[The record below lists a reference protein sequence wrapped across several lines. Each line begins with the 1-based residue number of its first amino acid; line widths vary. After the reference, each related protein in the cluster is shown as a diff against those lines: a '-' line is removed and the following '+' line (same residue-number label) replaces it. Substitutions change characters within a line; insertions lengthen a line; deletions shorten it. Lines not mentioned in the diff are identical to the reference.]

1 MVVLG
6 DFVLLP
12 SQGAIDIEMHW
23 TALKNADS
31 KAILA
36 GPMMSQLLLWSV
48 GRRCSNHAL
57 REELVYC

>member
-12 SQGAIDIEMHW
+12 LQGAIDIKMHR
-23 TALKNADS
+23 TAPNADS
-31 KAILA
+31 KAIFA

-48 GRRCSNHAL
+48 GRRCSNHVL
-57 REELVYC
+57 CEELIYR